1 MTTHTRAVEPW
12 VLEPLE
18 HFVSEAGARLTLIM
32 TPAGQVFAQ
41 YGYTRAVDVMASA
54 ALGAAIV
61 SSTSEMLKMLEEP
74 TFKALNHQGERHGV
88 FLSAFTT
95 PRGRLLALVVYG
107 ADSSVG
113 LVQLFFEDFVRD
125 LLAACPAQEAPKPVL
140 AKDFERELNSSL
152 ASLFGR

>member
-1 MTTHTRAVEPW
+1 MTQTRAVEPW

-18 HFVSEAGARLTLIM
+18 HFVGEAGARLTLIM

-41 YGYTRAVDVMASA
+41 YGFTRAVDVMASA

-61 SSTSEMLKMLEEP
+61 SSTSEILKMLEEP
-74 TFKALNHQGERHGV
+74 QFRALNHQGDHHGI

-107 ADSSVG
+107 ADSSIG
-113 LVQLFFEDFVRD
+113 LVQLFFEEFVRQMV
-125 LLAACPAQEAPKPVL
+125 AACPAQEAAKPVL
-140 AKDFERELNSSL
+140 AKDFERELNASL
-152 ASLFGR
+152 ASLFQR